1 MAKEKETLGFIEIEE
16 VEFDQELY
24 EKNLKENDFSAKET
38 YEGKDSKGED
48 E

>member
-1 MAKEKETLGFIEIEE
+1 MAEKIGDIEVET

-24 EKNLKENDFSAKET
+24 EKNLKENDFSAKKT
-38 YEGKDSKGED
+38 DEGKDGKGDD

>member
-1 MAKEKETLGFIEIEE
+1 MAEKIGNIEVET

-24 EKNLKENDFSAKET
+24 EKNLKENDFSANKT
-38 YEGKDSKGED
+38 YEGKDGKGDD